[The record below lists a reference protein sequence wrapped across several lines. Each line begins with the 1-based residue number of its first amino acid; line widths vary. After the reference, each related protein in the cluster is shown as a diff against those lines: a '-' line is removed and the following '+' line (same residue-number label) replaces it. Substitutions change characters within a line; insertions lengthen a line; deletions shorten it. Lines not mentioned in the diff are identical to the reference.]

1 VQSVD
6 SVLLVVPPDPGMA
19 SSVAPDVVVAGLP
32 LLRRIVLAGSRAGFT
47 SVLVQGDPEDAAR
60 LLDGTAASALS
71 DAGPLETRLRI
82 VILPANV
89 VPQAR
94 WLRALRVAEVEPEHL
109 YADGQ
114 LTAVLV
120 TDDPGFV
127 LAAATRSRGM
137 GELLAS
143 LRVRFDEAKLDV
155 DETGRFPLTE
165 AGDAQPA
172 EAWLL
177 RSLIKQR
184 EGFMS
189 RHFERKISL
198 AITRRLAVTRVTPDV
213 MTIVSVGIGLLG
225 APFFLSGS
233 PVYQL
238 VGALLFLTHSIL
250 DGCDGELARLKF
262 MESPHGAILDFW
274 GDNVVHVGV
283 FSCMAVGLSFAQ
295 DATWPLALGA
305 LTVVAT
311 LGAAARQSRDIMGDN
326 AVGGDAMWIARLAEA
341 FSSRDFIYL
350 VIALS
355 AFGKAHW
362 FLILASIGT
371 PIFFGLVLWV
381 GARRRA

>member
-1 VQSVD
+1 VQRVD
-6 SVLLVVPPDPGMA
+6 SVLLVVPPERGTA
-19 SSVAPDVVVAGLP
+19 TSVSPDIVVAGLP
-32 LLRRIVLAGSRAGFT
+32 LLRRIVLAGSRAGF
-47 SVLVQGDPEDAAR
+47 SRVLVQGDHDAAER
-60 LLDGTAASALS
+60 LLGGTGASALTGARSS
-71 DAGPLETRLRI
+71 DSRHRI
-82 VILPANV
+82 VILPGNV

-94 WLRALRVAEVEPEHL
+94 WLRALRETDIEAERL
-109 YADGQ
+109 YTDGQ
-114 LTAVLV
+114 LTAVID
-120 TDDPGFV
+120 TDDPAFV
-127 LAAATRSRGM
+127 LASAARTRDI

-143 LRVRFDEAKLDV
+143 LRVRFDDAKLEV
-155 DETGRFPLTE
+155 DEAGRFPLTE
-165 AGDAQPA
+165 AADARPA
-172 EAWLL
+172 ETWLL

-198 AITRRLAVTRVTPDV
+198 AITRRLAVTRVTPDL
-213 MTIVSVGIGLLG
+213 MTLVSVGIGLLG
-225 APFFLSGS
+225 AQFFLSAS

-283 FSCMAVGLSFAQ
+283 FACMAVGLSFAQ
-295 DATWPLALGA
+295 EATWPLALGA
-305 LTVVAT
+305 LTVIAT
-311 LGAAARQSRDIMGDN
+311 LGAAACQSRDIMRDT
-326 AVGGDAMWIARLAEA
+326 AVGGDAMWIARCAEA
-341 FSSRDFIYL
+341 FSHRDFIYL

-355 AFGKAHW
+355 AIGKGHW

-371 PIFFGLVLWV
+371 PIFFGLLLWV

>member
-6 SVLLVVPPDPGMA
+6 SLLLVVPPEPGTTT
-19 SSVAPDVVVAGLP
+19 SVSPDTVVAGLP
-32 LLRRIVLAGSRAGFT
+32 LLRRIVLAGSRAGFS
-47 SVLVQGDPEDAAR
+47 SVLVQSGHDDAER
-60 LLDGTAASALS
+60 LLAGTAARVLS
-71 DAGPLETRLRI
+71 GAPPPDSRRRI

-89 VPQAR
+89 VPQTR
-94 WLRALRVAEVEPEHL
+94 WLRALRETEVEPERVC
-109 YADGQ
+109 ADGE
-114 LTAVLV
+114 LTAVLD
-120 TDDPGFV
+120 TDDPAFV
-127 LAAATRSRGM
+127 LAAATRCRGI
-137 GELLAS
+137 GELLAT
-143 LRVRFDEAKLDV
+143 LRVRFDESKLEV
-155 DETGRFPLTE
+155 DETGRVPLTE
-165 AGDAQPA
+165 AADTRPA
-172 EAWLL
+172 ETWLL

-198 AITRRLAVTRVTPDV
+198 AITRRLALTHVTPDM
-213 MTIVSVGIGLLG
+213 MTLVSVGIGLLG
-225 APFFLSGS
+225 APFFLSES

-262 MESPHGAILDFW
+262 MESPHGAVLDFW

-283 FSCMAVGLSFAQ
+283 FACMAVGLSFAQ
-295 DATWPLALGA
+295 EATWPLALGA
-305 LTVVAT
+305 LTVIAT
-311 LGAAARQSRDIMGDN
+311 LGAAACQSRDIMLDA
-326 AVGGDAMWIARLAEA
+326 AVGGDATWIARIAEA

-371 PIFFGLVLWV
+371 PIFFGLLLWV